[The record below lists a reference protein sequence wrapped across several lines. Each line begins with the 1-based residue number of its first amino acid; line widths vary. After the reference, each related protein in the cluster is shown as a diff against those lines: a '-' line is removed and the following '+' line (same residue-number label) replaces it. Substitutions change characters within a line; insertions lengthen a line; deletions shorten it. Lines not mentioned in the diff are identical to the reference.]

1 MNKEKAVPGK
11 NGKGLLSS
19 QHIITTLQLKD
30 KDKFLTLLYKGLSG
44 YIEIREINK
53 GKSKQSFFNYE
64 QLLDYYPDT
73 HKNIYIG
80 MFTRKDKTSGT
91 GSNCLES
98 RVLWADFD
106 NKTLSEVKGATEKL
120 KPNIIIS
127 SGHGFH
133 TYWLLDKAYTPKDI
147 LPVLKALNRAIGIS
161 DTRVVK
167 TAAVMRLP
175 ASYNVK
181 SEPVICEVISI
192 NETPYKLE
200 QIKEP
205 YPPETTR
212 QTANIEITISEK
224 PCIINI
230 LQGVNSGERNW
241 ATGRL
246 TKEMQLKGF
255 PNKKA
260 YEVLREWNKRNDPPE
275 TPGKLYT
282 DFQAYWRVDYKLLG
296 CRLKDK
302 DQQQILSKYCDCAN
316 CPFSGRIEFKLD
328 NTVKIN
334 NRIFNYYKK
343 LSGYDL
349 IIYAVLLSESQGLN
363 TSEIIREITLR
374 RKSPLMEIRRVK
386 TALGNL
392 EKLGLIETIN
402 KPGYPIFAK
411 AKNQGTYGTGYTLLS
426 NGATNGAIHGNILPH
441 EYKLYIVLL
450 KYAFGK
456 SKARP
461 SLVTLGKDLGG
472 IQYSSVSKIVK
483 GLEQAGYIKREYT
496 YTPKGNQ
503 KLIFRLKI

>member
-1 MNKEKAVPGK
+1 MEKEKAVPGK

-30 KDKFLTLLYKGLSG
+30 KDKFLALLYKGLSG
-44 YIEIREINK
+44 YYEIREINK
-53 GKSKQSFFNYE
+53 GKSKPSFFNYE

-73 HKNIYIG
+73 HKNVYIG
-80 MFTRKDKTSGT
+80 MFTRENKRSGKAE
-91 GSNCLES
+91 NCLES

-106 NKTLSEVKGATEKL
+106 NKTLSEVKEATQEL
-120 KPNIIIS
+120 KPNIIIN
-127 SGHGFH
+127 SGHGYH
-133 TYWLLDKAYTPKDI
+133 TYWLLEKAYTPQDLI
-147 LPVLKALNRAIGIS
+147 PTLKALTQALGS
-161 DTRVVK
+161 DSRTSE
-167 TAAVMRLP
+167 TARVMRLP

-181 SEPVICEVISI
+181 RDPIKCEVISI
-192 NETPYKLE
+192 DEQPYKLE
-200 QIKEP
+200 QIKEL

-212 QTANIEITISEK
+212 QTANIEIAISEK

-230 LQGVNSGERNW
+230 LKGVKSGERNW

-334 NRIFNYYKK
+334 NRIFSHYKK

-374 RKSPLMEIRRVK
+374 RKSPLMDIRTIRK
-386 TALGNL
+386 ALDNL
-392 EKLGLIETIN
+392 EKLGLVETIN

-411 AKNQGTYGTGYTLLS
+411 AKDQGTFGTGYTLIT
-426 NGATNGAIHGNILPH
+426 NGATNGAIHGTILPY

-456 SKARP
+456 SKAWP
-461 SLVTLGKDLGG
+461 CLVTLGKDLGG